1 MAKSLLVVLLVLVTA
16 ACVSVNKSIIT
27 PNPTGVVFAKD
38 SVQVFSST
46 DSIPSYTQVAI
57 LDAKDVDDWMTNME
71 DVIDELRKEAGKLG
85 ANAIILQEMHDP
97 STLESAALA
106 YFWFGAHHTGRAIA
120 IYVPSLDK
128 RQ

>member
-46 DSIPSYTQVAI
+46 DSIPSHTQVAI

-85 ANAIILQEMHDP
+85 ANAIILQETHDP
-97 STLESAALA
+97 GVLESAALA
-106 YFWFGAHHTGRAIA
+106 YFWLGAHHTGRAIA